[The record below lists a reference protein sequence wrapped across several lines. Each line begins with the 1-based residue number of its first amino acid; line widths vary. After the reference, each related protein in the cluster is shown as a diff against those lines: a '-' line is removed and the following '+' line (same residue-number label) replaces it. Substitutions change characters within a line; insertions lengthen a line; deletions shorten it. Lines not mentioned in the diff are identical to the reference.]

1 MSAPPLTH
9 HDILA
14 LVEPFAR
21 RERRVDL
28 AASDRIARRLVFHD
42 GEARGPAG
50 PIPGLRELLTLDS
63 PGPSSFRLTRVLTRD
78 DGLSA
83 ALEARGSD
91 PARLL
96 AAIEAV
102 EPQQH
107 FRDGPGHAIARSYEY
122 DAFLGAAATAALVL
136 DRGTVRVDGLTLK
149 LRLPAMRG
157 MSADLTLESEPGAP
171 LALPDDLLAVI
182 GWDWARLI
190 REGDAWRSKLRLR
203 GGRPRRSERAER
215 ALDQAAAHL
224 ARVLSEPPARFHER
238 HVGAR
243 WGVVLRRGIPT
254 LTAVGM
260 IVGALL
266 LARSA
271 ATPVP
276 GMLFVMHY
284 ASIALIALSF
294 CLQELP
300 RFEIPPLPRRSG
312 AADWRL
318 PVPKPAGTGA
328 ADAARA
334 VGRAGGAGAGTLASA
349 SPHPTRAEP

>member
-21 RERRVDL
+21 HQRRVDL

-42 GEARGPAG
+42 SEARDVAG
-50 PIPGLRELLTLDS
+50 PIPGLRESLTLDS

-102 EPQQH
+102 EPQRH

-136 DRGTVRVDGLTLK
+136 ERGTVRVDGLTVK

-157 MSADLTLESEPGAP
+157 MSADLTLESAPGTS

-215 ALDQAAAHL
+215 ALEQAAAHV

-254 LTAVGM
+254 LTASAM

-271 ATPVP
+271 ASPVP

-312 AADWRL
+312 ARNWRL
-318 PVPKPAGTGA
+318 PVPAPAGTGLV
-328 ADAARA
+328 DAAPAARR
-334 VGRAGGAGAGTLASA
+334 VPSAGAGTLAPLAQHRSGID
-349 SPHPTRAEP
+349 P